1 MSKQMNLKSQLL
13 KGLNE
18 EKDSVNNRELAI
30 EEKIKRADFV
40 MSKDSE
46 EAITNS
52 KLSEKVKTDSF
63 CIPEIE
69 YTIIQDTKKR
79 LLSNGKYLSK
89 SEIIRCGLFILSGLS
104 NEELIEVASKIKE
117 VKKGRRIN
125 GSVS

>member
-1 MSKQMNLKSQLL
+1 MNLKSQLL

-89 SEIIRCGLFILSGLS
+89 SEIIRCGLFILSGLT

>member
-1 MSKQMNLKSQLL
+1 MNLKSQLL